1 MAKNYAAPLA
11 DMRFLLQT
19 QSSQDIDDAMPL
31 LDQAASF
38 IEQEWATVKVLG
50 DIRGCTFDQG
60 RVTLPAEI
68 KAAWIRYADA
78 GWMGITLP
86 EPWGG
91 QALSA
96 TIGTFVGEML
106 SSANPALSM
115 IPALTMSACKAI
127 IAFGSESLKQTY
139 LPKMV
144 AGEWTGTMCMTE
156 AHCGSDLGL
165 IKTTATPLD
174 EHRLTI
180 TGTKIFISAG
190 EHDGSA
196 NIIHLV
202 LARIKGAPEGVKGLS
217 LFLVPK
223 WLPDSDHA
231 TESGVANTV
240 SCIGIEQKMGIHA
253 NPTCTMSFDAAQG
266 FLVGRVNE
274 GIKAMFTM
282 MNEMRLGTATQGVG
296 LSECAFQESYAYA
309 TERTQGKALDP
320 AKRSGNQADA
330 LISHADVRRMLLTQ
344 KAFAEGGRALC
355 LHCATLLDRAQAGG
369 DEGQAAEKVLGLLT
383 PIAKAFLTETGLESA
398 SYAIQ
403 VRGGHGYI
411 RDSGV
416 EQIYRDGRISTLYE
430 GTTGIQALDLL
441 GRKVLGDQ
449 GQTLLAFTKQIHQ
462 LCASIAQTDPPVDHS
477 SHPASDVVK
486 TLAQALHP
494 YAREWPQLAQQVGMR
509 ALQDH
514 DEVGAAA
521 YDFLMYSGYVC
532 LAYFWLRMA
541 DAARADG
548 LEMDPRFLSAKQKTA
563 TFYFDRLLPRAQFHK
578 IAMQAGKA
586 ALSSFEDDQ
595 WSF

>member
-1 MAKNYAAPLA
+1 MSKNYAAPLA
-11 DMRFLLQT
+11 DMRFLLETQT
-19 QSSQDIDDAMPL
+19 AQDIDDAMSL

-38 IEQEWATVKVLG
+38 VEREWAPVRTLG
-50 DIRGCTFDQG
+50 DTRGCTLDQG
-60 RVTLPAEI
+60 RVSLPAEI
-68 KAAWIRYADA
+68 KAAWVRYVEA
-78 GWMGITLP
+78 GWLGISLP

-96 TIGTFVGEML
+96 TLGACVGEML

-127 IAFGSESLKQTY
+127 VAFGSEALKQTY
-139 LPKMV
+139 LPKMI

-156 AHCGSDLGL
+156 AHCGSDLAL
-165 IKTTATPLD
+165 IRTTATRLD
-174 EHRLTI
+174 DHRFAI

-196 NIIHLV
+196 NIVHLV

-223 WLPDSDHA
+223 WLPDASHA
-231 TESGVANTV
+231 SGPGEANTV

-266 FLVGRVNE
+266 FLVGRANE

-282 MNEMRLGTATQGVG
+282 MNEMRLGAALQGVG
-296 LSECAFQESYAYA
+296 LSECAFQQSYAYA
-309 TERTQGKALDP
+309 TERSQGKALNP
-320 AKRSGNQADA
+320 ARQSGAQADA

-355 LHCATLLDRAQAGG
+355 LHCAVLLDTVKAGG
-369 DEGQAAEKVLGLLT
+369 GDAGAAESALGLLT
-383 PIAKAFLTETGLESA
+383 PIAKAFLTESGLESA
-398 SYAIQ
+398 SHAIQ

-416 EQIYRDGRISTLYE
+416 EQIYRDGRIATLYE

-441 GRKVLGDQ
+441 GRQVLGDE
-449 GQTLLAFTKQIHQ
+449 GQALLAFTQDIHR
-462 LCASIAQTDPPVDHS
+462 LCAALAPADSHFDPAHQTPND
-477 SHPASDVVK
+477 
-486 TLAQALHP
+486 TAQALARTLLP
-494 YAREWPQLAQQVGMR
+494 YAREWPQLAGQIGLR
-509 ALQDH
+509 ARQDP
-514 DEVGAAA
+514 DELGAAA

-541 DAARADG
+541 HAAGADG
-548 LEMDPRFLSAKQKTA
+548 LSVNPRLLAAKRRTA
-563 TFYFDRLLPRAQFHK
+563 IFYFDKLLPRAQFHK
-578 IAMQAGKA
+578 IAMLAGA
-586 ALSSFEDDQ
+586 SALSDFEDDR
-595 WSF
+595 